1 MDVILSGSLRIMSCL
16 VGTSWLVSSIFFQ
29 VLLPQWEDLFY
40 FLNLERAILLSK
52 QIQQLCMV
60 WKILSITSLFPD
72 EMHVDTRICK
82 QTRIYYYQHSRSLA
96 CYLLILITKDYQNTN
111 FLRRTIR
118 IWCVGRHDKENEETL
133 TAIIITICLRF
144 GILSQ

>member
-1 MDVILSGSLRIMSCL
+1 MPCRYKLACVINLFPSFSLCHQSFSKFYCHSEKICSTSQIWRGLS
-16 VGTSWLVSSIFFQ
+16 
-29 VLLPQWEDLFY
+29 
-40 FLNLERAILLSK
+40 LLSK

-96 CYLLILITKDYQNTN
+96 CYLLIFITKDYQNTS
-111 FLRRTIR
+111 FLWRTIR
-118 IWCVGRHDKENEETL
+118 IWCIGRHDRENEETL
-133 TAIIITICLRF
+133 TAILITSCLRF
-144 GILSQ
+144 GVLSQ